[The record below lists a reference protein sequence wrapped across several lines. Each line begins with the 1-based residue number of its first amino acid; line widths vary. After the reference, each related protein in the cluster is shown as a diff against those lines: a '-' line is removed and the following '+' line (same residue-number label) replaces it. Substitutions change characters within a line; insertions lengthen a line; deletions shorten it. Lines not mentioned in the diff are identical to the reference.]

1 MLGNMWEHRDEKAF
15 VARQSLFREAEENLI
30 SARQLPQKI
39 ILQGA

>member
-1 MLGNMWEHRDEKAF
+1 MLGNMWEYSDEKAF
-15 VARQSLFREAEENLI
+15 VACQSLFREAEKNLI